1 MRYIGN
7 SMRTNEF
14 TLIFQTRA
22 NTKSKSIN
30 CIPEIKGS
38 HLDLTQN
45 KVKFRPQAA
54 FSNTKFLP
62 ISNTVQRWHS
72 TAPKHCLKRLGE
84 VFTTRKGKFP
94 GTGMLLDRGSLPASI
109 SMCYIN
115 SAEALRHTWRGWG
128 ELGRRRKG
136 GEWEGK
142 TSCCPN
148 NTTAGVKP
156 DQMFFFILFQ
166 SYLR

>member
-1 MRYIGN
+1 MGI
-7 SMRTNEF
+7 NEF

-22 NTKSKSIN
+22 NTKPKSIN

-38 HLDLTQN
+38 HLDLTQS

-54 FSNTKFLP
+54 FSNTKFFP
-62 ISNTVQRWHS
+62 ISNTVQRRHS
-72 TAPKHCLKRLGE
+72 TAPKYCLKRLGE
-84 VFTTRKGKFP
+84 VFTTRKGTFP
-94 GTGMLLDRGSLPASI
+94 GTGMILDRGSLPASI
-109 SMCYIN
+109 SMCYMN

>member
-7 SMRTNEF
+7 SMRINEF

>member
-72 TAPKHCLKRLGE
+72 TAPKHCLKGLGE
-84 VFTTRKGKFP
+84 VFTTRKGKFA

-109 SMCYIN
+109 SMYYIN

-128 ELGRRRKG
+128 QLGRRRKG